1 MLSHTLRG
9 RTSVPAG
16 RLPAGW
22 GGRRPPAAGSRSPGS
37 QAAGEELC
45 LLELEKSF
53 SLFEGA

>member
-16 RLPAGW
+16 HLPAGCG
-22 GGRRPPAAGSRSPGS
+22 GGRAAAAGSRSPGS
-37 QAAGEELC
+37 QAAGEELR

-53 SLFEGA
+53 SLFAGA